1 MEDIK
6 SLLEKTME
14 GAAEEE
20 KCDIL
25 FSLANLIDESRFIGN
40 SPKEVL
46 LDREGTPLE
55 SRAKP
60 GGNLAFWPPEA
71 IRSGLP
77 LKPDKPHQ
85 WFLLGMFAYFL
96 YYKTD
101 YYSRKGLTALE
112 LAEHADRRS
121 CVIMPEDTGEIPFGR
136 AVSQLTA
143 VDPGKREEGLV
154 SFLKYLAEK
163 MPETAEIRYTCGGR
177 VVGAETRT
185 LSGRSIENL
194 HPTGVV
200 TLGGES
206 YVPVTQPVQIPYRPG
221 RHRYEVP
228 VGQFSETGPW
238 VYSCGTAPAGS
249 VQALFHRFLC
259 LNWDGGSNRLDL
271 LPGLDACQF
280 RVFQVGADRKPRCVE
295 QFTVRRPATVSAYR
309 KCCVSLRY
317 DMAGRRLLVSVLDED
332 EKMLAP
338 QKFILLGGRV

>member
-112 LAEHADRRS
+112 LTEHAGRRS
-121 CVIMPEDTGEIPFGR
+121 CVIMPGDTGEIPFGR

-163 MPETAEIRYTCGGR
+163 MPETAEILYTCGGR

-200 TLGGES
+200 TLGRKS
-206 YVPVTQPVQIPYRPG
+206 YVPLTQPVQIPYRPG

-228 VGQFSETGPW
+228 VREFSEMGLW
-238 VYSCGTAPAGS
+238 VYSRSIAPAGGA
-249 VQALFHRFLC
+249 QASFQKFLC
-259 LNWDGGSNRLDL
+259 LNWDGGRNRLV
-271 LPGLDACQF
+271 LPVGLDACEF
-280 RVFQVGADRKPRCVE
+280 RVFQVGTAPSPCCLE
-295 QFTVRRPATVSAYR
+295 QFTVRRPAGSPFR

-317 DMAGRRLLVSVLDED
+317 DMAGRQRLVSVLDED
-332 EKMLAP
+332 ERMLAP
-338 QKFILLGGRV
+338 QKSILLGGRV

>member
-1 MEDIK
+1 
-6 SLLEKTME
+6 
-14 GAAEEE
+14 
-20 KCDIL
+20 
-25 FSLANLIDESRFIGN
+25 
-40 SPKEVL
+40 
-46 LDREGTPLE
+46 
-55 SRAKP
+55 
-60 GGNLAFWPPEA
+60 
-71 IRSGLP
+71 
-77 LKPDKPHQ
+77 
-85 WFLLGMFAYFL
+85 
-96 YYKTD
+96 
-101 YYSRKGLTALE
+101 
-112 LAEHADRRS
+112 
-121 CVIMPEDTGEIPFGR
+121 MPEDTGEIPFGR

-228 VGQFSETGPW
+228 VGKFSETGLW
-238 VYSCGTAPAGS
+238 VYSGIAAPAGS
-249 VQALFHRFLC
+249 AQAQFQRFLC
-259 LNWDGGSNRLDL
+259 LNWDGGSNRLNL
-271 LPGLDACQF
+271 FAGLDACQF
-280 RVFQVGADRKPRCVE
+280 RVFWVGPDRKLGCVK
-295 QFTVRRPATVSAYR
+295 QFTVKRPVVSPFR

-317 DMAGRRLLVSVLDED
+317 DMAERRLLVSVLDED

-338 QKFILLGGRV
+338 QTSILLDGRV